1 MKAIPFAR
9 TIGPSWSLILSSTVQ
24 EDLDFAIIFAAIW
37 YLEVGGIVW
46 LKGIGLFGD
55 WKKFNLLIFSFFEK
69 PDQRPENLLNQE
81 N

>member
-1 MKAIPFAR
+1 M
-9 TIGPSWSLILSSTVQ
+9 
-24 EDLDFAIIFAAIW
+24 
-37 YLEVGGIVW
+37 W

-69 PDQRPENLLNQE
+69 PDQRPGNLLDQE